1 MISITGFQRRQPV
14 KINWRLVFGVV
25 VSVLSLGIVLWNVNL
40 AEMASEL
47 AQATY
52 WWLIPAALLNLFG
65 TWAKSVRWRA
75 LLDNRISIMRSFWI
89 SNAGNLLNNILPLRI
104 GELSRAYLVSR
115 NSTVTTMQGLS
126 TVIIERL
133 LDILTIF
140 GMLLLV
146 LRFVPSES
154 TLVQGGMIFAA
165 VAFTGVVGLF
175 VAAAIR
181 EQSVAIARF
190 FLKPLPE
197 KLREA
202 LIHRGDDFLRGVS
215 AAGGWR
221 LATGVFWSL
230 LTWLGWGGSSAV
242 LLLGFVP
249 NATWYQGVFVT
260 CAQALGLSIPSA
272 PSGAGLYE
280 AAAVAGL
287 AVFGISS
294 EVAFAFALVAHLLSF
309 AITGVFGTIGL
320 DREGESFK
328 HLASA
333 AQNVMASARSK

>member
-1 MISITGFQRRQPV
+1 PSGVEADMAGRAGSGRRRAASPTGRPMHPPIR
-14 KINWRLVFGVV
+14 GV
-25 VSVLSLGIVLWNVNL
+25 G
-40 AEMASEL
+40 
-47 AQATY
+47 
-52 WWLIPAALLNLFG
+52 LIPATLLNLFG

-75 LLDNRISIMRSFWI
+75 LLDNRISITRSFWI

-154 TLVQGGMIFAA
+154 TLVQAGMIFAA
-165 VAFTGVVGLF
+165 VAFVGVVGLF
-175 VAAAIR
+175 VAAVIR
-181 EQSVAIARF
+181 GQSIAIARF
-190 FLKPLPE
+190 FFKVLPA
-197 KLREA
+197 KLCDMLLQKADE
-202 LIHRGDDFLRGVS
+202 FLLGVS

-221 LATGVFWSL
+221 LATGIFWSL
-230 LTWLGWGGSSAV
+230 LTWVGWGGSSAV

-333 AQNVMASARSK
+333 AQSVMASARSK